1 MSRESKNADGDTS
14 RQDASTTSDDVSG
27 WDDVCHIY
35 KNGCITLVSSRRPYI
50 PQWLDTL
57 LNELQ
62 GRTQSNRISTGYRLS
77 FADMQRMYMRQL
89 QIRLIKIAT
98 AQQFRGENGKDLPLR
113 ELSELGPILRKYVQA
128 VQDHEYMGRFLG
140 SPDDPFIASSERA
153 HDDMFLTSA
162 IMFHSKEAADIALLE
177 TAIPTG
183 PWEARRQ
190 KLVKPIASTR
200 GETRKKA
207 FLSRIG
213 GAVVGGAFLIFPM
226 WLMVLKQEIYLSLG
240 VTTGCVAAFGVLMA
254 LSMGSLDA
262 VFTAT
267 FAYAAVL
274 MVFVG
279 VMMQNTGS
287 SS

>member
-62 GRTQSNRISTGYRLS
+62 GRTQSNRISTVYRLS

-162 IMFHSKEAADIALLE
+162 IMFHSKEAADIAPE
-177 TAIPTG
+177 RSAVPTG

-200 GETRKKA
+200 
-207 FLSRIG
+207 
-213 GAVVGGAFLIFPM
+213 
-226 WLMVLKQEIYLSLG
+226 EIYLSLG
-240 VTTGCVAAFGVLMA
+240 VTMGCVAAFGLLMV

-262 VFTAT
+262 VFAAT